1 MFIPK
6 LIVCLKEGYSRKI
19 FFHDLIAGITVGVV
33 AIPLAMAF
41 AIASGV
47 SPDRGLFTA
56 VVAGFFISLL
66 GGSRVQI
73 GGPTGAF
80 VVILYGIVQKHGFEG
95 LAIATLLA
103 GILLILMGLFRF
115 GGAIKFIPH
124 PVITGFTSGIAVIIF
139 SSQIKDLFG
148 LNITKLPSEFIDKWL
163 AIINNFS
170 SLNLYATLI
179 GGLSLLTLILMRRFA
194 PKVPSPIF
202 IVIGSALASY
212 AYNMPL
218 ETIGSRFGEL
228 PHSLPYPSLPA
239 ISLEKIRV
247 LLPDAITIAFLGA
260 IEALLSAVVADG
272 MAGSNHKS
280 NMELVGQGIANIA
293 SVIFGGFAA
302 TGAIAR
308 TATNVKSGAKTPI
321 AGIIHAITILL
332 CMWFF
337 AGLASHIPLAALASI
352 LVITAWNMSEID
364 KFIHILKHKHS
375 DIGVLLITFFLT
387 ILVDL
392 TTAVVVGVIISTL
405 PLLKKKHIE
414 K

>member
-1 MFIPK
+1 MFTPK
-6 LIVCLKEGYSRKI
+6 LIVCLKEGYNRKT
-19 FFHDLIAGITVGVV
+19 FLHDLIAGITVGVV

-148 LNITKLPSEFIDKWL
+148 LNIAKLPSEFIDKWL

-179 GGLSLLTLILMRRFA
+179 GGLSLLTLILMRRFV

-202 IVIGSALASY
+202 IVIGAALASY
-212 AYNMPL
+212 AYNMPI
-218 ETIGSRFGEL
+218 ETIGSKFGEL

-321 AGIIHAITILL
+321 AGIIHALTILL

-392 TTAVVVGVIISTL
+392 TTAVMVGVIISTL
-405 PLLKKKHIE
+405 PLVKKKYIE
-414 K
+414 R